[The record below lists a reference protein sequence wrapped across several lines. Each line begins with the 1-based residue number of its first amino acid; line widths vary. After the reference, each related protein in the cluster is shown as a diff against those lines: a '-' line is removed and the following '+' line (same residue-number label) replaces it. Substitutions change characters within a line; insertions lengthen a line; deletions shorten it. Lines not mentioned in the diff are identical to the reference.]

1 MIKQKNNNELSIEE
15 ELAEYLAKNQPQPG
29 SSVGPRPANNDLLSQ
44 IAAEDIKNEKKQ
56 KGKGKDKPQKN
67 KKQVSFTKIFLITL
81 MKITFFVDKIKFKYG
96 ALLSIIAGIWS
107 FLVGLIYIGG
117 LCSLVLL
124 SYVYFNYPNYI
135 KQYFKDNNIELS
147 DWKINSYTFSKI
159 ELGNLKDKNKAYS
172 IKKATIQSNFSD
184 FLRKKIKLI
193 KLEGVAIDIVEKGN
207 KYEAG
212 HLADLLVK
220 INNSSKQGYHIGS
233 IQITESI
240 LNVKG
245 KKYNLPIQFSTTG
258 FYENN
263 TNVSIPL
270 SIKQKYVN
278 IVGKLTITGNANN
291 LDWTLDIVSGNI
303 SLPNKQ
309 PENVSGQFKFKVN
322 KYEIA
327 SVNGNLDLVYGKNKK
342 SIKVDLKKSKK
353 LFRGTIGLSLIN
365 QEVKNK
371 ADETKTELNFVFD
384 GLDIKHLTLLESS
397 QPIRFN
403 IQSFYMQDF
412 HLANASGILRG
423 KLKCQDFACSYQIN
437 GNVPVNIQAVKTS
450 YHGNTYTSK
459 GRVGFVIKPNKKE
472 NLYISDENSKV
483 NLLLSDVVY
492 NGYKNIST
500 AEIKAN
506 AKNLDLVAQIS
517 GEQKKSTLNI
527 KAAGLNYD
535 SSEIVLKNAQLEV
548 QDIWKEN
555 TDLKLSAKEVSLP
568 NSDLIKTSF
577 ALDMIRQNNIIG
589 ANIGLFNN
597 VIFARFKGLVNLL
610 SGSFQGVF
618 SVKPIDLEKIPGN
631 LNTYFS
637 FIPKYIQNTK
647 GKVSLYGNI
656 NWKNEKQIDG
666 PFYLS
671 MEDVGFDMGQT
682 KVKGLNTVL
691 FMQQFAPFVSA
702 PNQNIFVKKIDHVI
716 PLENTT
722 ISLKFDNQMAR
733 LSSLDAQILG
743 SSIGVDN
750 ILMSY
755 RTNSTMLYLKNNNI
769 DLSQINSY
777 LNIPD
782 LTMTGDATLAMPIE
796 IKDGEVLFTNGEV
809 KLNNAVLTYSGDNT
823 MLRSDLFAGGDEYL
837 LKTGS
842 IILSNNNNNSIDAY
856 INLDGR
862 LSTSQIKTPYK
873 NMITLNPAEIINPM
887 PEMAV
892 PENIK
897 QLQEQIR
904 AKILNN

>member
-29 SSVGPRPANNDLLSQ
+29 SSVGPRPVNNDLLSQ

-117 LCSLVLL
+117 LCSLALL

-135 KQYFKDNNIELS
+135 KQYFQDNQIELS
-147 DWKINSYTFSKI
+147 DWKINHYTFSKI

-193 KLEGVAIDIVEKGN
+193 KLEGVAIDVVEKGD

-220 INNSSKQGYHIGS
+220 INNSSKQGYHVGS

-240 LNVKG
+240 LNIKG

-291 LDWTLDIVSGNI
+291 LDWTLDIISGNI

-322 KYEIA
+322 KHEIA

-423 KLKCQDFACSYQIN
+423 KLKCQDFACAYQIN

-472 NLYISDENSKV
+472 NIYISDENSKID
-483 NLLLSDVVY
+483 LLLSDVVY

-506 AKNLDLVAQIS
+506 AKNVDLIAQIS
-517 GEQKKSTLNI
+517 GEQQKSTLKI
-527 KAAGLNYD
+527 KADGLNYD
-535 SSEIVLKNAQLEV
+535 SSEIVLKNALMEV
-548 QDIWKEN
+548 QDIWQDN

-577 ALDMIRQNNIIG
+577 SLDMIRKNKAIG
-589 ANIGLFNN
+589 ANIRMFNN
-597 VIFARFKGLVNLL
+597 AVFAQFNGWANLL

-618 SVKPIDLEKIPGN
+618 SVKPIDLKQIPGN
-631 LNTYFS
+631 LHTYFS

-671 MEDVGFDMGQT
+671 MEDVGFDMGNT

-691 FMQQFAPFVSA
+691 LMQQFAPFVSN
-702 PNQNIFVKKIDHVI
+702 PNQNVFVKKIDHVI
-716 PLENTT
+716 PLENMTL
-722 ISLKFDNQMAR
+722 SLKFDNQMAR
-733 LSSLDAQILG
+733 LSSLDAQVLG
-743 SSIGVDN
+743 SSIGVEN

-769 DLSQINSY
+769 DLSQINPY
-777 LNIPD
+777 LNVPD
-782 LTMTGDATLAMPIE
+782 LTMVGDATITMPVE

-809 KLNNAVLTYSGDNT
+809 KLNNAVLTYSGNNSA
-823 MLRSDLFAGGDEYL
+823 LRSSLFAGGDEYL
-837 LKTGS
+837 LKSGS
-842 IILSNNNNNSIDAY
+842 IILANNNNNSIDTY

-873 NMITLNPAEIINPM
+873 NMITVNPTEIIKPM

-897 QLQEQIR
+897 QLQDQIR
-904 AKILNN
+904 SKILNN